1 MRLVATHWI
10 CLEIFWTMPT
20 WQNEAL
26 FIFRCHG
33 NRNQWTEEQRAIV
46 REHYVESE
54 REVLLEALRDKS
66 WGAIK
71 KEAAKFGLIR
81 KVKTT
86 IELSNFLIWD
96 DLQFMKEAGI
106 ELEDRNTKV
115 VPLSLQ
121 RRSVSSRLLLKE
133 GNGARDVIYAR

>member
-1 MRLVATHWI
+1 
-10 CLEIFWTMPT
+10 MPT

-54 REVLLEALRDKS
+54 REVLLEALPDKS

-86 IELSNFLIWD
+86 LKTETLKLFLCPYSGVRCLAD
-96 DLQFMKEAGI
+96 
-106 ELEDRNTKV
+106 
-115 VPLSLQ
+115 
-121 RRSVSSRLLLKE
+121 
-133 GNGARDVIYAR
+133 YC